1 MLLQE
6 KWYSLIG
13 KRLRDENNNVG
24 AERLPKRW
32 LDLIRHLDEEERK
45 RDAHEAEARPQDQRN
60 H

>member
-13 KRLRDENNNVG
+13 KRLREENKNVA
-24 AERLPKRW
+24 AESLPKRW
-32 LDLIRHLDEEERK
+32 IDLIRHLDEEERK
-45 RDAHEAEARPQDQRN
+45 RDARGAEARPQDQRK